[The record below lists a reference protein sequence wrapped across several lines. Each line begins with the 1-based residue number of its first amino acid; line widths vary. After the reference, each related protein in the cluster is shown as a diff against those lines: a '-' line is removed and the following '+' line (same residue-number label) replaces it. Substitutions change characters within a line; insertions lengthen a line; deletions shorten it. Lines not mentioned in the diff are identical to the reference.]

1 MSSLLI
7 SFILLLAFTQFLIVF
22 FKANAGVML
31 LAACTGFVLLSSID
45 PAVITT
51 AGAVVP
57 SEGEAFVRLSVV
69 LMSMVFTA
77 LFFRNSVKG
86 AHLFMHI
93 AVGFFLAGILT
104 LLLPETTGV
113 SWLLSAT
120 KETSWQDINE
130 YRSLIIAT
138 GFGLSLIAIMTTMKK
153 QHKKPKH

>member
-1 MSSLLI
+1 MSSLLL
-7 SFILLLAFTQFLIVF
+7 SFLAILVFTQFLIVF

-45 PAVITT
+45 PVVITT

-57 SEGEAFVRLSVV
+57 SEGEAYVRLAVI
-69 LMSMVFTA
+69 LFSMVFTA

-86 AHLFMHI
+86 SQLIMHSI
-93 AVGFFLAGILT
+93 IGAVLSIILL

-113 SWLLSAT
+113 SWLLEAT
-120 KETSWQDINE
+120 DEQAWIDVNE
-130 YRSLIIAT
+130 YRSLFVAT

-153 QHKKPKH
+153 HHKKSKH